1 MDNVLSSLNHH
12 EQQPSFPPELY
23 SPSEIQRVTDTQ
35 PDHEMFSGDVGGD
48 GLASTTFEATNL
60 NDDEGEPLSSIWNT
74 LGLPP
79 VVSHEQQHRSSST
92 SAPPPDVPPPRPLFH
107 AESDR
112 AQLGFYGPTSQCYLQ
127 YPCHG
132 PDLDDLE
139 IDPSPPPP
147 LLLKIDADS
156 PSARKAVLESYW
168 KSNELWSSIVDRCF
182 FIAHKAAGH
191 ASQYYSQGLE
201 DAMLACGSR
210 NSTSSAIR
218 KVGREYLRRAKMN
231 LQIEIENPTVAALQ
245 GCLLVSNYEAGT
257 GQNRIGWMFM
267 GMAVRLLL
275 DLGLHEDRSTLV
287 ENGAISVEE
296 WRYQKRLFLGT
307 FLYDTIW
314 GWFIGRPR
322 GVPLLSVTV
331 VTSTNTVDDG
341 DQSHLYEWTSLCSQ
355 MARAQDIIN
364 GPQPLDPNTMD
375 QLYRIYL
382 GLESEYD
389 NLPTD
394 LAWREGE
401 TVTLEPSA
409 YTLHTQYLAT
419 QIMLLRPPGRRNNG
433 QTTTTQAGDNDDAT
447 AFLLPGL
454 TLPEVLGLIR
464 QKAVRI
470 ARLVQLLTQIHG
482 VELVV
487 PTILDNV
494 FVAALS
500 LIRNALRDPL
510 ALEEDE
516 QWLRLFARTLGSVQR
531 HYHMACRIRK
541 ALTSIVENT
550 TMEEIFKVKS
560 PGSDST
566 SSPQRLLVG
575 QQRQQQ
581 HLLQGQQCRESPPS
595 SIGNYLWP
603 IASSGDDGL
612 LMDDFHKDPQLPSVV
627 GMNPGGDC
635 LPNLAWFSKA

>member
-1 MDNVLSSLNHH
+1 MKQNTDAESGHDITSRTRTSEDDGTTSYGETNGHGMDNVLSSLNHH

-267 GMAVRLLL
+267 GKAYSVPCVHDYCCYRLQRLIM
-275 DLGLHEDRSTLV
+275 GPNKHR
-287 ENGAISVEE
+287 NGGSIAPG
-296 WRYQKRLFLGT
+296 LGT
-307 FLYDTIW
+307 SR
-314 GWFIGRPR
+314 RPFDSGGEWSHLGR
-322 GVPLLSVTV
+322 GVEV
-331 VTSTNTVDDG
+331 
-341 DQSHLYEWTSLCSQ
+341 
-355 MARAQDIIN
+355 
-364 GPQPLDPNTMD
+364 
-375 QLYRIYL
+375 
-382 GLESEYD
+382 SET
-389 NLPTD
+389 P
-394 LAWREGE
+394 
-401 TVTLEPSA
+401 
-409 YTLHTQYLAT
+409 
-419 QIMLLRPPGRRNNG
+419 
-433 QTTTTQAGDNDDAT
+433 
-447 AFLLPGL
+447 LPGD
-454 TLPEVLGLIR
+454 I
-464 QKAVRI
+464 
-470 ARLVQLLTQIHG
+470 
-482 VELVV
+482 
-487 PTILDNV
+487 
-494 FVAALS
+494 
-500 LIRNALRDPL
+500 PL
-510 ALEEDE
+510 
-516 QWLRLFARTLGSVQR
+516 
-531 HYHMACRIRK
+531 
-541 ALTSIVENT
+541 
-550 TMEEIFKVKS
+550 
-560 PGSDST
+560 
-566 SSPQRLLVG
+566 
-575 QQRQQQ
+575 
-581 HLLQGQQCRESPPS
+581 
-595 SIGNYLWP
+595 
-603 IASSGDDGL
+603 
-612 LMDDFHKDPQLPSVV
+612 
-627 GMNPGGDC
+627 
-635 LPNLAWFSKA
+635 